1 MKKSIFP
8 ILAMMTLFLV
18 SCHTTKEAHHGHHAH
33 WSYSGETAPAHWAE
47 IEKDGQCDGNHQS
60 PINIIEKDVKSTTA
74 NNLVFHYAPQTK
86 ITDAVN
92 NGHSI
97 QFNFDEGNFIYYNG
111 KEYKLKQLHF
121 HEDSEHTVNGMRY
134 PIEMHLVHVSDDGQ
148 IAVVGVLGMEGADS
162 QLFEF
167 FDKFLPIAVDEHKS
181 IHQPLNLKS
190 FLPKDDTYF
199 SYTGS
204 LTTPPCSEN
213 VNWILFKKPIVLS
226 VQEVK
231 HLKKLMPI
239 HNYRPTQP
247 LNGRTVYKN

>member
-1 MKKSIFP
+1 MKKHIFP
-8 ILAMMTLFLV
+8 FLAMMTLLLA
-18 SCHTTKEAHHGHHAH
+18 SCHTAKEAHHHAH
-33 WSYSGETAPAHWAE
+33 WSYAGETDPAHWAE
-47 IEKDGQCDGNHQS
+47 LEKDAQCDGKHQS
-60 PINIIEKDVKSTTA
+60 PINIIEKDVKPSNA
-74 NNLVFHYAPQTK
+74 NNLVFHYSPQTK
-86 ITDAVN
+86 IKDAVN

-121 HEDSEHTVNGMRY
+121 HEGSEHTVNGIRY

-148 IAVVGVLGMEGADS
+148 IAVVGVFGSEGTDS

-181 IHQPLNLKS
+181 IHQALDLKS
-190 FLPKDDTYF
+190 FLPTNSAYY

-213 VNWILFKKPIVLS
+213 VNWIVYKMPIVLS
-226 VQEVK
+226 VDEVEQIRK
-231 HLKKLMPI
+231 ELPI
-239 HNYRPTQP
+239 RNYRPTQP
-247 LNGRTVYKN
+247 LNGRTVYEN